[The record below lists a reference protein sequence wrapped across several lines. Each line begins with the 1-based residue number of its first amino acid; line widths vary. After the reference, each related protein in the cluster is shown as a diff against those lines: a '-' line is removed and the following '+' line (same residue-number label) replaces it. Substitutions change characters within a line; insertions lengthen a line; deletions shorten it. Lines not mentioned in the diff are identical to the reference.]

1 LHGYAVLADVA
12 CDNGRRPG
20 RAAGIFPHNLSG
32 HFETTALGRPFVTP
46 RLLPT
51 LHETETLF
59 HWDFL
64 RVHTRPELYQLSRRR
79 GRPADGA
86 A

>member
-1 LHGYAVLADVA
+1 LHRHAVLADVA
-12 CDNGRRPG
+12 CDNGGKPG
-20 RAAGIFPHNLSG
+20 RAAGIFPDNLSG
-32 HFETTALGRPFVTP
+32 HFETTPLGRPFLTT

-79 GRPADGA
+79 CSVADPAA
-86 A
+86 